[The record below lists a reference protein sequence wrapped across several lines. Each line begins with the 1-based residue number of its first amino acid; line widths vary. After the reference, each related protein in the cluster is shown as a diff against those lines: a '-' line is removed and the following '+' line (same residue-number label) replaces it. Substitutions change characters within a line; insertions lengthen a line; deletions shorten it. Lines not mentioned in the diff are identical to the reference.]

1 VARSPADIVGLI
13 RWSRADDY
21 AATGDGNQFTSGT
34 VADRANATTLWA
46 PGTAGSGPMYHASLA
61 TLGNRPTLEFDGTYT
76 DALAES
82 VTTTD
87 LPGTGFS
94 AWAVALRA
102 STGGGTT
109 PALLSEDT
117 IINPNRVMQLGYGN
131 ASNLQARMVAFATS
145 TGTTRIDTELT
156 TSPKATAV
164 VVTGVATTTSS
175 EAFVNGT
182 STAGPTTT
190 PTGLY
195 VITGRRLIVGAAETT
210 SNTYGFAGHI
220 AEWGVYDHPL
230 TAAERAT
237 LHSYVQ
243 DRYGITVADYVAAP
257 TTSAGT
263 GTGTWTFASAAV
275 GRRVPKATAAG
286 TWTFAGAGIGRS
298 TPKATGA
305 GTWTF
310 NGVGIGRRVPK
321 ATGAGTWT
329 FAGAAVGVR
338 PVVGVKQGSGAGAW
352 TFAGAAV
359 GRRVPKA
366 TGAGTWTFAGAATG
380 RRTPKATAAGS
391 WTFVGAGVGRRVPK
405 ATGAGTWTFA
415 GAAVGA
421 APIPIPPPGV
431 NGIPNITQGGTV
443 TASTT
448 TTAGTAVHRFPVT
461 IAGDWATMWA
471 PDTALNSTTIT
482 LVMAAHGAGGTEDW
496 ADANTGSQGILRQH
510 LNDAGYVVLSQK
522 MHGDQFGNT
531 TAQTDLTNGI
541 NWAEGVT
548 GWTVK
553 HVLLWGE
560 SMGGGAMAAA
570 YARKS
575 VPNVRAAFL
584 AAPLLDYTYEPPNA
598 DPTLKS
604 ALYAAY
610 GVAADGSDLATKTA
624 GFSPMSRD
632 AADYT
637 GIRVLISSSSQ
648 DPTVTQT
655 QNAIA
660 WINKITP
667 VANDIYDYR
676 TTGGHVSAQH
686 YPQTEIVTYF
696 NEAIALAE
704 SVNIAK
710 GFWNFNG
717 AAIGRRTPKAT
728 AGGSW
733 VFAGAATGRRAPQ
746 ATAGGTWTFAGAA
759 VGVRPVVGAKQG
771 TGVGAWAFASTA
783 IGRRTPKATAGGSWV
798 FAGAAVGR
806 RTPKAAATSV
816 WAFVGAGAGRR
827 VPKATAIGS
836 WAFLGVSQ
844 GRRVPKATAT
854 GAWVF
859 VGRAVGTSTTVVVTF
874 RHVGISADV
883 VSRGIVAELVS
894 SGNIS
899 GGAVSGGIVAE
910 PVSSGIITAEI
921 VTRGIDAVVDRS

>member
-1 VARSPADIVGLI
+1 
-13 RWSRADDY
+13 
-21 AATGDGNQFTSGT
+21 
-34 VADRANATTLWA
+34 
-46 PGTAGSGPMYHASLA
+46 
-61 TLGNRPTLEFDGTYT
+61 
-76 DALAES
+76 
-82 VTTTD
+82 
-87 LPGTGFS
+87 
-94 AWAVALRA
+94 
-102 STGGGTT
+102 
-109 PALLSEDT
+109 
-117 IINPNRVMQLGYGN
+117 MQLGYGN
-131 ASNLQARMVAFATS
+131 ASNLQARVVAFTTN
-145 TGTTRIDTELT
+145 TGTTRTDTELT
-156 TSPKATAV
+156 TLSKVTAV
-164 VVTGVATTTSS
+164 VVTGVVTTTTS
-175 EAFVNGT
+175 EVFVNGAST
-182 STAGPTTT
+182 SGPTTT

-195 VITGRRLIVGAAETT
+195 VLTGRRLIVGAAESTSTT
-210 SNTYGFAGHI
+210 YPYAGHI
-220 AEWGVYDHPL
+220 AEGGVFDHAL
-230 TAAERAT
+230 TAAERQV

-243 DRYGITVADYVAAP
+243 DRYAITVSDYVASTATP
-257 TTSAGT
+257 AGT
-263 GTGTWTFASAAV
+263 GS
-275 GRRVPKATAAG
+275 G
-286 TWTFAGAGIGRS
+286 TWTFAGAGIGRR
-298 TPKATGA
+298 TPKATGI
-305 GTWTF
+305 GTWAF
-310 NGVGIGRRVPK
+310 I
-321 ATGAGTWT
+321 
-329 FAGAAVGVR
+329 GAAVGVR
-338 PVVGVKQGSGAGAW
+338 PVVGVKQGSGAGTW
-352 TFAGAAV
+352 VFAGAAV

-366 TGAGTWTFAGAATG
+366 TGTGAWTFAGT
-380 RRTPKATAAGS
+380 
-391 WTFVGAGVGRRVPK
+391 
-405 ATGAGTWTFA
+405 
-415 GAAVGA
+415 AVGA
-421 APIPIPPPGV
+421 APTPIPPPGV

-541 NWAEGVT
+541 NWAEGIS

-584 AAPLLDYTYEPPNA
+584 AAPLLDYTYEPPGA

-610 GVAADGSDLATKTA
+610 GVAADGSDLAAKTA

-667 VANDIYDYR
+667 VASDIYDYR

-696 NEAIALAE
+696 DEAIALAE

-710 GFWNFNG
+710 GFWNFSSV
-717 AAIGRRTPKAT
+717 AIGRRTPKAT

-733 VFAGAATGRRAPQ
+733 AFTSAATGKRAPQ
-746 ATAGGTWTFAGAA
+746 ATAGGTWAFAGAA
-759 VGVRPVVGAKQG
+759 VGVRPIVGVKQG
-771 TGVGAWAFASTA
+771 TGAGAWAFASTA
-783 IGRRTPKATAGGSWV
+783 VGRRTPKATAAGSWA
-798 FAGAAVGR
+798 FAGAATGR
-806 RTPKAAATSV
+806 RVPKAAATSV
-816 WAFVGAGAGRR
+816 WTFVGAGTGRR
-827 VPKATAIGS
+827 APKATAGGS

-844 GRRVPKATAT
+844 GRRVPKAAAT
-854 GAWVF
+854 GTWTF
-859 VGRAVGTSTTVVVTF
+859 VGKAVGTATTGILVL
-874 RHVGISADV
+874 RHVGIN
-883 VSRGIVAELVS
+883 AEIVS
-894 SGNIS
+894 S
-899 GGAVSGGIVAE
+899 GIVAE
-910 PVSSGIITAEI
+910 PVSSGVITAEI
-921 VTRGIDAVVDRS
+921 VTHGIDAVVDHS